1 MRKLAPLFLLLC
13 SMPAFAAM
21 RADPVEWTVG
31 GTDFS
36 GFVVYD
42 DAVKSLRPGLVM
54 VPNWLGAGDAA
65 VAKAKEIAG
74 EKYVIL
80 VADVYGK
87 GVRPRD
93 HTEAM
98 AEVRKAYAAPEGV
111 AARVGKAVE
120 VLKAQAGKAPLSA
133 DRLGAFGFCFG
144 GGAVLELA
152 RSGADVAGVVSIH
165 GDLKGAAKA
174 EPDGIK
180 ASVLVLNGADDP
192 SVPDADIVGFEKEMD
207 AARVDWQFVDFGG
220 ATHGFTEPGAPGEAC
235 GICAYNERSAKRA
248 YRMMDD
254 FFAERFAA
262 R

>member
-1 MRKLAPLFLLLC
+1 MRRMLASALLC
-13 SMPAFAAM
+13 LSAAPVLAAM
-21 RADPVEWTVG
+21 RADPVEWKIGETA
-31 GTDFS
+31 FS

-42 DAVKSLRPGLVM
+42 DAAKSLRPGLVM
-54 VPNWLGAGDAA
+54 VPNWLGVSDEA
-65 VAKAKEIAG
+65 VAKAKQIAG

-87 GVRPRD
+87 GVHPKD
-93 HTEAM
+93 HKEAM

-120 VLKAQAGKAPLSA
+120 VLKAQTGKAPLSA
-133 DRLGAFGFCFG
+133 DRIGAFGFCFG

-165 GDLKGAAKA
+165 GDVKAAAKVQPGA
-174 EPDGIK
+174 VK

-192 SVPDADIVGFEKEMD
+192 SVPDADIAAFEEEMD
-207 AARVDWQFVDFGG
+207 AARADWQFVDFSGT
-220 ATHGFTEPGAPGEAC
+220 THGFTEPGKAC
-235 GICAYNERSAKRA
+235 DICAYNERSTKRA
-248 YRMMDD
+248 YSMMDD

-262 R
+262 K